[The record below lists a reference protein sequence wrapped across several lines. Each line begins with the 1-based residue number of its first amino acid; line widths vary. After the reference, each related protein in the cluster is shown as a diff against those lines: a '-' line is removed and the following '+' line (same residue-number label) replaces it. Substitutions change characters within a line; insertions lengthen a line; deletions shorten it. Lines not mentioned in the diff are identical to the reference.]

1 MHFQTCKKVKLSM
14 AKTLILCFLQYFE
27 SFHEG
32 LRRHVLSEVTIK
44 RLKILQRSSFIENAL
59 GSENKYQK
67 IWKLAALSDNFR
79 GALEVINIKLNY
91 IFAPILFFVLS
102 ELELRI
108 LLLMTYFLTDRHIY
122 WINSSFQLHKIK
134 NTGGEHAAFR

>member
-1 MHFQTCKKVKLSM
+1 M

-44 RLKILQRSSFIENAL
+44 RLTNIK
-59 GSENKYQK
+59 KYE
-67 IWKLAALSDNFR
+67 KLAALSDNFR

-91 IFAPILFFVLS
+91 IFAPILVFVLS

-108 LLLMTYFLTDRHIY
+108 LLLMTYFLIDRHIY

>member
-79 GALEVINIKLNY
+79 GALEVID
-91 IFAPILFFVLS
+91 ILDFCSYFVFCF
-102 ELELRI
+102 EWIRAKI